1 MRRLIAG
8 TGLLLLLLSG
18 VVGCSNA
25 SKDHAGMDM
34 VNDGSLSPVIVEL
47 SIQPD
52 PVKVKEKV
60 KIEVLVTQN
69 NKQVTNADKV
79 SIEIVP
85 SAANGKHIEMPATHV
100 GDGKYVLE
108 TSFEQADKY
117 SVTSHVTVGAMH
129 TMPKKEI
136 TVTN

>member
-1 MRRLIAG
+1 MRRMIAG
-8 TGLLLLLLSG
+8 TSLLLILLTG
-18 VVGCSNA
+18 VVGCSSA

-52 PVKVKEKV
+52 PVKVKENV

-69 NKQVTNADKV
+69 NKQVTDADKV

-85 SAANGKHIEMPATHV
+85 TAANGKHIEMPAKHV

-108 TSFEQADKY
+108 TSFDQADKY

-136 TVTN
+136 TVTD